1 MNPNQIVIWTVCLS
15 CISLLVQMVRLG
27 RQSGWG
33 WIAGTILVVTLAL
46 AYFAP
51 AWSSLVGGSLWMT
64 LLVIPLWGLNTINR
78 LVSQQRYGRARNLA
92 QWLRLLHPMDGLAEY
107 PQLLEALEM
116 GQNGDFERANKIL
129 SRYYNPQTALG
140 RTAVVLLYRMAGR
153 WQDMLLWIREN
164 CPPEI
169 LQIDTQL
176 MFFYLRALGETGD
189 LNGLVQGLTG
199 FERIVSRTGD
209 RESLALVR
217 MMVFAFCGDSTQV
230 KLMFEHQLANY
241 SANFQSFWL
250 ATAESAAGNQL
261 RAKEAFENLCDCG
274 DASLCNAAQWRLKQS
289 YVELSTTLTPSSIQI
304 LDRLDREVS
313 QEHMYGKPSR
323 RVSQKAYGTFLLIGI
338 NLVVFAIEILSGSSD
353 RSTQNITNVLIGGS
367 ENIKVLERLGALVP
381 TVTWQGEWW
390 RLLSATF
397 LHFGWLHLGL
407 NMLGLYFLGIFVE
420 LRLGIWRYLATYLFC
435 GVGSMLVV
443 TILAI
448 AQNSTGQIT
457 VGASGAIMG
466 MVGVTGAILFQA
478 WRREKSRFA
487 AQRLRTIIAI
497 VCLQIF
503 FDLTTPNVSA
513 VGHTSGLTLG
523 FLIGMFLA

>member
-1 MNPNQIVIWTVCLS
+1 MNPNQILIWTVCLS

-33 WIAGTILVVTLAL
+33 WIAGTILAVTLVL

-51 AWSSLVGGSLWMT
+51 NWSSLVGGSLWAI
-64 LLVIPLWGLNTINR
+64 LLVIPLWGLNRINS
-78 LVSQQRYGRARNLA
+78 LVSQQRYKHARDLA
-92 QWLRLLHPMDGLAEY
+92 QWLRLLHPMDGLLEY
-107 PQLLEALEM
+107 PTLLEALEM
-116 GQNGDFERANKIL
+116 GRNGDFERATKIL
-129 SRYYNPQTALG
+129 SRYQNSQTPLG
-140 RTAVVLLYRMAGR
+140 RTALVLLYRMAGR
-153 WQDMLLWIREN
+153 WQDLLFWIEEN
-164 CPPEI
+164 CPTEI
-169 LQIDTQL
+169 LQTDPEL
-176 MFFYLRALGETGD
+176 MFFYLRALGEIGD
-189 LNGLVQGLTG
+189 LNGLLQGLTS
-199 FERIVSRTGD
+199 FEQIVNRTGD
-209 RESLALVR
+209 RQSLALVR
-217 MMVFAFCGDSTQV
+217 MMAFAFCGDPAQV
-230 KLMFEHQLANY
+230 KLMFERQLVNY
-241 SANFQSFWL
+241 SPNFQHFWV

-261 RAKEAFENLCDCG
+261 RANKAFEDLCDCG
-274 DASLCNAAQWRLKQS
+274 DASLCNAAKWRLAQS
-289 YVELSTTLTPSSIQI
+289 YVEPNATLTPASMQI
-304 LDRLDREVS
+304 LERLSREIH
-313 QEHMYGKPSR
+313 QENMYGKPSR

-338 NLVVFAIEILSGSSD
+338 NLVFFAIEI
-353 RSTQNITNVLIGGS
+353 IAGGS
-367 ENIKVLERLGALVP
+367 ENLKVLYSLGALVP

-407 NMLGLYFLGIFVE
+407 NMLGLYYLGIFVE
-420 LRLGIWRYLATYLFC
+420 LKLGIWRYLATYICC

-487 AQRLRTIIAI
+487 AQRLRTIVAI
-497 VCLQIF
+497 VCLQMF

>member
-1 MNPNQIVIWTVCLS
+1 MNPNQILLWTVCLS

-51 AWSSLVGGSLWMT
+51 TWSSLVGGSLWAI
-64 LLVIPLWGLNTINR
+64 LLVIPLCGLNRLNT
-78 LVSQQRYGRARNLA
+78 LVSQQRYRHARELA
-92 QWLRLLHPMDGLAEY
+92 QWLQLLHPMDGLPEY
-107 PQLLEALEM
+107 PKLLEALEM
-116 GQNGDFERANKIL
+116 GQNGDFERATKIL
-129 SRYYNPQTALG
+129 SRYHNSPTPLG

-153 WQDMLLWIREN
+153 WQDLLLWIEEN

-169 LQIDTQL
+169 LQTDVEL

-189 LNGLVQGLTG
+189 LNGLLQGLTS
-199 FERIVSRTGD
+199 FEQLVGRTGD
-209 RESLALVR
+209 RQSLALAR
-217 MMVFAFCGDSTQV
+217 MMVFAFCGDPAQV

-241 SANFQSFWL
+241 SASFQSFWL
-250 ATAESAAGNQL
+250 ATAESACGDLL
-261 RAKEAFENLCDCG
+261 RARETFADLCNSG
-274 DASLCNAAQWRLKQS
+274 DASLCNAAKWRLSRSQ
-289 YVELSTTLTPSSIQI
+289 VEPHAILTASSMQI
-304 LDRLDREVS
+304 LERLGREVH
-313 QEHMYGKPSR
+313 QENMYGKPSR

-338 NLVVFAIEILSGSSD
+338 NLVVFAIELFA
-353 RSTQNITNVLIGGS
+353 GGS
-367 ENIKVLERLGALVP
+367 EDIEVLYRLGALVP
-381 TVTWQGEWW
+381 TVILQGEWW

-397 LHFGWLHLGL
+397 LHFGYLHLAL
-407 NMLGLYFLGIFVE
+407 NMLGLYYLGIFVE
-420 LRLGIWRYLATYLFC
+420 LKLGIWRYLATYLFC

-448 AQNSTGQIT
+448 AQNVTGQIT

-497 VCLQIF
+497 VCLQMF

-513 VGHTSGLTLG
+513 IGHTSGLTLG